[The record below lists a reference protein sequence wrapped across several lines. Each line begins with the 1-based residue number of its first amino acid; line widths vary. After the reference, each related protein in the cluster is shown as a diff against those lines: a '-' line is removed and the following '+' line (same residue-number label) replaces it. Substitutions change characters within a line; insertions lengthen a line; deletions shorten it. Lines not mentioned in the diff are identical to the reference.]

1 MSARG
6 AITLTLANVA
16 TGVLN
21 YGFQV
26 HAGVALDAAAF
37 GSFSAWLAQVT
48 LVGSIASVVQFLSL
62 DFPVTRFDSIVRGL
76 GVASIAAIA
85 AQLAFAKSLG
95 PFVLGAITVA
105 GGVLLYAVLG
115 QLQGRLRLGVLGA
128 AVFAVASV
136 RVGLSFVTTF
146 YVAQA
151 AAAFAGIGAVGVFA
165 FRRGADGDTSHAAAG
180 PAFGV
185 RLLRSIILAF
195 AAVVFP
201 QLDVLVLSLREDA
214 TTLGHFARI
223 ALIARIVFFAGSTVL
238 PVLHSYQRR
247 AVEDDAEPPAF
258 VLLAQRWLPGA
269 TIAGSLVLAFVADR
283 AVLHLPAAEVPWLYL
298 SCPSAA
304 LLLSILA
311 QLQRVAVRGELVRAA
326 SCLAGVVLVSAL
338 ASLLS
343 IGDVTRYVLLTCAG
357 NALVLAVSTV
367 LASRPCRS

>member
-21 YGFQV
+21 YAFQV

-37 GSFSAWLAQVT
+37 GTFSAWLAQVT

-62 DFPVTRFDSIVRGL
+62 DFPVTRFDAIVRGL
-76 GVASIAAIA
+76 GVASIAAVVGQIA
-85 AQLAFAKSLG
+85 FGKSLDL
-95 PFVLGAITVA
+95 FALGAITV
-105 GGVLLYAVLG
+105 GGGILLYAVLG
-115 QLQGRLRLGVLGA
+115 QLQGRLRLGHLGA
-128 AVFAVASV
+128 AVFVAAGV

-151 AAAFAGIGAVGVFA
+151 AAAFAGIAAVGLVTFG
-165 FRRGADGDTSHAAAG
+165 RDGATGEARPTARA
-180 PAFGV
+180 PFGV
-185 RLLRSIILAF
+185 RLFRSILLAF

-214 TTLGHFARI
+214 ATLGHFARI
-223 ALIARIVFFAGSTVL
+223 ALVARIVFFAGSTVL
-238 PVLHSYQRR
+238 PVLHSHQLR
-247 AVEDDAEPPAF
+247 AVEDHAEPPAF
-258 VLLAQRWLPGA
+258 VLVAQRWLSPV

-283 AVLHLPAAEVPWLYL
+283 AVLHLAADQAAWLYL
-298 SCPSAA
+298 SCPSMAV
-304 LLLSILA
+304 LVSILG
-311 QLQRVAVRGELVRAA
+311 QLQRIAVRGEVARAT
-326 SCLAGVVLVSAL
+326 SCLGGVLVASAL
-338 ASLLS
+338 ASILS
-343 IGDVTRYVLLTCAG
+343 AGNVTRYVVLTCVG